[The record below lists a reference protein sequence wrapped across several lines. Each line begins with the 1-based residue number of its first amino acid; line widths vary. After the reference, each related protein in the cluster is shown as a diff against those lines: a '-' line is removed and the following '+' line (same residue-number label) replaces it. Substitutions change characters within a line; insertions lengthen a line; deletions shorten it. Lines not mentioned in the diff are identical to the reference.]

1 MPKLATLGS
10 SATLN
15 KDRFHPLDNI
25 DIKGNGPVSIK
36 TWVLIGMAVA
46 AFFVY
51 KSDAKALK

>member
-1 MPKLATLGS
+1 MPKLTTLGS

-15 KDRFHPLDNI
+15 KDRYHELGPI
-25 DIKGNGPVSIK
+25 DVKGNGPISIK

>member
-15 KDRFHPLDNI
+15 KDRYHVLDPQAV
-25 DIKGNGPVSIK
+25 KGNGPISMK